1 MAIRGVYSLITIYD
15 IAKMAKVS
23 ASTVSKALN
32 DHSDISDRTKKRIKK
47 LATESGYLPNSHA
60 RSLITKRSYNIGVLF
75 VDESNSGLT
84 HAFFA
89 DILESTRAELEKKGY
104 DITFISSSFAGQ
116 KNASFLEHCRYRG
129 VDGVIIACIDFD
141 SDNVKELIESDI
153 PVVLIDK
160 IIENKSSVV
169 SENCEGVKQAVHLL
183 VQNGHQEIGFVHGQ
197 HNSAGVTEKRL
208 EGFYSALKEAGIEP
222 NNRWILEGAYY
233 DWGPTGKRVRQ
244 ILEMKS
250 RPTALLLPDD
260 YAALAAYRVINQLQ
274 LQVPEDISLVGYD
287 GLEFSQIM
295 SPRLTTI
302 QQDTKM
308 IGKLAANKIV
318 SLIEDNDKPEIIYV
332 PSKILEGKSV
342 KQLIK

>member
-1 MAIRGVYSLITIYD
+1 M
-15 IAKMAKVS
+15 
-23 ASTVSKALN
+23 
-32 DHSDISDRTKKRIKK
+32 
-47 LATESGYLPNSHA
+47 
-60 RSLITKRSYNIGVLF
+60 
-75 VDESNSGLT
+75 
-84 HAFFA
+84 
-89 DILESTRAELEKKGY
+89 
-104 DITFISSSFAGQ
+104 TFISSSFAGQ

-160 IIENKSSVV
+160 IIENKSSIV
-169 SENCEGVKQAVHLL
+169 SKNYEGVKQAVQFL
-183 VQNGHQEIGFVHGQ
+183 VQKGHKEIGFVHGQ
-197 HNSAGVTEKRL
+197 HNSAGVTKKRL
-208 EGFYSALKEAGIEP
+208 EGFYSAIEEAGLKP
-222 NNRWILEGAYY
+222 NSHWVLEGSYY
-233 DWGPTGKRVRQ
+233 DWTATGRRVRE
-244 ILEMKS
+244 ILEMES

-260 YAALAAYRVINQLQ
+260 YSALAAYRVINQLQ

-295 SPRLTTI
+295 SPRLTTV

-332 PSKILEGKSV
+332 PYKILEGKSV